1 MEASTYWF
9 APGRRPV
16 RGWSEQEEEEMR
28 ANYRALGVKEMCRR
42 LKRSKGS
49 VTGKAVQMGL
59 AGKWT
64 LLYRAA

>member
-1 MEASTYWF
+1 
-9 APGRRPV
+9 
-16 RGWSEQEEEEMR
+16 MR

-59 AGKWT
+59 AGKWALVYARDAT
-64 LLYRAA
+64 NESKAA